1 MTQALEARRDV
12 GNVITDVGTY
22 REAFERNLGTAT
34 PIGMDPGLNALWTR
48 SGLLFAP
55 PPK

>member
-1 MTQALEARRDV
+1 V
-12 GNVITDVGTY
+12 GNVTTDVGTY

-34 PIGMDPGLNALWTR
+34 PIGMDRGLNPLWTWGAR
-48 SGLLFAP
+48 LFAP